1 MKKKETNKVQKTIV
15 LTGGGTMGHVT
26 PNLAL
31 VPELK
36 KNNYDIYYIGSKNGI
51 EKDKIEALNIPYYSI
66 SAGKLRRYIDF
77 KNFTDIFRI
86 MKGYTDA
93 LSLMRKIKP
102 DIVFS
107 KGGFVSCPVVW
118 AAWTKR
124 IPVVIHESDMTP
136 GLANKISVPFAKK
149 VCYSFPETKKYLP
162 ENRSV
167 YTGIPIRQ
175 ELFNGSAETGIKIC
189 GFNDN
194 KPVIMIIGGSQGSAS
209 INKIVRSSLKELL
222 AKFNI
227 CHICGEGNIDD
238 KLIGLKG
245 YKQFGYIDK
254 ELPHLFAACSL
265 VVSRAGATTLFELLE
280 LKKPNILIPLS
291 TGASRGDQILN
302 AESFRKQGF
311 SMVLR
316 EERIDKKD
324 FIDAVNKV
332 YNEKDTYIANM
343 STKSKSSA
351 IYEII
356 RILNE
361 YSKSLQP

>member
-1 MKKKETNKVQKTIV
+1 MKRKDKNKERKTIV

-36 KNNYDIYYIGSKNGI
+36 KNNYDVYYIGSRNGI
-51 EKDKIEALNIPYYSI
+51 EKDKIKALNIPYYPI

-86 MKGYTDA
+86 MKGYADA

-124 IPVVIHESDMTP
+124 IPVIIHESDMTP

-162 ENRSV
+162 ADRSV

-175 ELFNGSAETGIKIC
+175 ELFKGSAEKGLKIC

-194 KPVIMIIGGSQGSAS
+194 KPVLMIIGGSQGSAS
-209 INKIVRSSLKELL
+209 VNRIVRSALDELL
-222 AKFNI
+222 TKFNI
-227 CHICGEGNIDD
+227 CHICGEGNIDEN
-238 KLIGLKG
+238 LLSVKG

-254 ELPHLFAACSL
+254 ELPHLFAASSL
-265 VVSRAGATTLFELLE
+265 VISRAGATTLFELLE

-302 AESFRKQGF
+302 AESFSKQGF
-311 SMVLR
+311 SLVLR
-316 EERIDKKD
+316 EEKISKKE

-332 YNEKDTYIANM
+332 YNEKNTYIANM
-343 STKSKSSA
+343 SKRSKSSA
-351 IYEII
+351 IDEII
-356 RILNE
+356 NILNE
-361 YSKSLQP
+361 YC